1 MASTQTQISLINS
14 TVETF
19 NGNVTSV
26 SAQDG
31 ISLIDNWVAALH
43 SGDESTN
50 PIANTLSELKMQ
62 LQAGNPNSEQIDV
75 LLQELADQTEQIAPS
90 ADESVT
96 PHLRELAQSL
106 RGFSDLIAGRSK
118 PDFEGSKGQIFTG
131 THTGSATGNAGAPE
145 MGRKDG
151 SPGDTNE
158 AAPGSGTTDNNSQTG
173 TPNPGTDMR
182 VPGNSTREGGS
193 ES

>member
-1 MASTQTQISLINS
+1 MASTQTQTSLINS

-19 NGNVTSV
+19 NGSAATV

-31 ISLIDNWVAALH
+31 ISLIDNWISALH

-50 PIANTLSELKMQ
+50 PVANTLSELKMQ
-62 LQAGNPNSEQIDV
+62 LQAGNPNSGQIET
-75 LLQELADQTEQIAPS
+75 LLRELADQTEQVADS
-90 ADESVT
+90 ANEQVT

-106 RGFSDLIAGRSK
+106 RAFGDLLAGHGKQS
-118 PDFEGSKGQIFTG
+118 PEGGKAQAFTS

-145 MGRKDG
+145 MGRKEG
-151 SPGDTNE
+151 SPGDTDE
-158 AAPGSGTTDNNSQTG
+158 PAPGSGTTDNNSQTG